1 MSKATKRDG
10 RGRPQIFKG
19 NLAKAI
25 VKSIRSI
32 GLTKTRQVFE
42 EKGLPVVE
50 KVGEKAKVIKMKVS
64 MPTLGVLAKR
74 AGVELKR
81 GRPEKVAA

>member
-1 MSKATKRDG
+1 MSKAKRDG

-25 VKSIRSI
+25 VSSIRKI
-32 GLTKTRQVFE
+32 GLTKTRAVFANE
-42 EKGLPVVE
+42 GLPVVQ
-50 KVGEKAKVIKMKVS
+50 KVGESAQIIKMKVS
-64 MPTLGVLAKR
+64 MPTLGTLAKR
-74 AGVELKR
+74 AGVKLYR